1 MTHHKIN
8 IGESSMIGMLS
19 ANVKNVPPF
28 SVVTGVPSKI
38 LKFNR
43 VGAQRTGI
51 DNNMINEV
59 ESNYKSVI
67 LGEYKSENP
76 IVNTI
81 KAFIKDNSLIIS
93 SFKD

>member
-1 MTHHKIN
+1 
-8 IGESSMIGMLS
+8 MIGMLS
-19 ANVKNVPPF
+19 ANVKHVPPF

-43 VGAQRTGI
+43 VGAERRGI
-51 DNNMINEV
+51 NNNIINEV

-67 LGEYKSENP
+67 LGKYKSENP
-76 IVNTI
+76 IVNKI
-81 KAFIKDNSLIIS
+81 KTFIKDNPQIIS